1 MPPSVKF
8 KHGCSVDVGTMN
20 LVSARMTTDGKITT
34 SRIRDA
40 FIDLEPEAKKSLKM
54 GKVSYAEMDGQLIV
68 LGDSAL
74 KMANLFNRELRR
86 PLAKGLI
93 ASGEVEAQKILSLM
107 IAQVLEEPKVE
118 GEHCYYSVPA
128 APIDLADQDVVYHT
142 EVFRK
147 MVAEHGYTPHPMN
160 EAMAIIYSNCAEENF
175 SGLAISFGS
184 GMCNVALAYQTV
196 EGMSFSVARGGDW
209 IDTHAG
215 KALNMSASKVCALKE
230 KGVDLLNPSGREAEA
245 IAMYIRAE
253 VRYCLENA
261 AAQFRRVA
269 GAVSLP
275 EPIPLVVSGG
285 TTRAGNFLKVFE
297 EEFAQAKKKGFPIEV
312 SEVRM
317 ATDPMTAVAEGL
329 LVLALE
335 ESLHVLPVPRGP
347 QAPLDPG
354 AARQLLGAP
363 DLQEDR
369 AVHRR

>member
-1 MPPSVKF
+1 MTASDKPGV
-8 KHGCSVDVGTMN
+8 GLDVGTMN
-20 LVSARMTTDGKITT
+20 IVSARDKGGKVAT

-40 FIDLEPEAKKSLKM
+40 FIDLDLEAKKSLKM
-54 GKVSYAEMDGQLIV
+54 GKVSYVEMEGQLVV

-93 ASGEVEAQKILSLM
+93 ASGEIEAQKILSLM
-107 IAQVLEEPKVE
+107 IAQVLEDPKVD

-147 MVAEHGYTPHPMN
+147 IIAEYGYTPHPTN
-160 EAMAIIYSNCAEENF
+160 EAMAVIYSNCAEESF

-184 GMCNVALAYQTV
+184 GMCNIALAYQTV

-215 KALNMSASKVCALKE
+215 KALNLSASKVCTIKE
-230 KGVDLLNPSGREAEA
+230 KGIDLLNPVGREAEA

-253 VRYCLENA
+253 VRYCLENV
-261 AAQFRRVA
+261 AAQFRRVSST
-269 GAVSLP
+269 VSLP
-275 EPIPLVVSGG
+275 DPIPLVVSGG
-285 TTRAGNFLKVFE
+285 TTKAGNFLKVFE
-297 EEFAQAKKKGFPIEV
+297 EEFAQAKKKGFPIDI
-312 SEVRM
+312 SEVRA

-335 ESLHVLPVPRGP
+335 GE
-347 QAPLDPG
+347 
-354 AARQLLGAP
+354 
-363 DLQEDR
+363 
-369 AVHRR
+369 